1 LDKTIV
7 TAFLVM
13 AGIIS
18 AVFVFNS
25 IFPAIVQSSDAMTSM
40 ERRMDERLKSQ
51 VEIIHAVKA
60 GGSVLI
66 WVKNVGALRIGAVEA
81 CDVFFG
87 PEGNFVRVPYGVPG
101 TQGLHWEYGV
111 ENGGEWT
118 PSATL
123 KITIVNYPSLPAGR
137 HFVKVSIP
145 NGLSDE
151 YFMSW

>member
-25 IFPAIVQSSDAMTSM
+25 IFPAIVQSGDAMTSM

-60 GGSVLI
+60 GSSVLV
-66 WVKNVGALRIGAVEA
+66 WVKNVGALRIAAVEA

-87 PEGNFVRVPYGVPG
+87 PEGNFVRVPYGAPG
-101 TQGLHWEYGV
+101 TLGLHWEYGV
-111 ENGGEWT
+111 ENGGEWI

-137 HFVKVSIP
+137 YFVKVSIP